1 MEGVMQQ
8 RRTGK
13 LVRDRVPEILRAEGG
28 NPRTAVLSDEEYD
41 LALQAKLHAEIA
53 KMVAA
58 SNESRAEEL
67 ADVLEVLYA
76 LAECH
81 GLDWDT
87 VEHVGLNKRHQKG
100 GFEGRVWLES

>member
-1 MEGVMQQ
+1 MVQQ

-13 LVRDRVPEILRAEGG
+13 LVRDRVPEILRAAGDD
-28 NPRTAVLSDEEYD
+28 PRTAVLSDEEYD
-41 LALQAKLHAEIA
+41 LALQSKLHEEVA

-58 SNESRAEEL
+58 SDDRCTEEL

-76 LAECH
+76 LAEHH

-87 VEHVGLNKRHQKG
+87 VEHFGLAKRHEMG
-100 GFEGRVWLES
+100 GFEGRVWLEPQP